1 MTAQHPTA
9 APRSRAHRPA
19 VFSTAAGIR
28 PGTVVFDRTYDMP
41 GTVRE
46 VDGAFVV
53 LDRPTGMTWRAHYR
67 HLRRATDW
75 ERRQLPALARLHA
88 QRLRGTDSPGPGALG
103 REG

>member
-53 LDRPTGMTWRAHYR
+53 LDRPTGMTWRVHYR

-88 QRLRGTDSPGPGALG
+88 QRLRGTDSPGAAALR